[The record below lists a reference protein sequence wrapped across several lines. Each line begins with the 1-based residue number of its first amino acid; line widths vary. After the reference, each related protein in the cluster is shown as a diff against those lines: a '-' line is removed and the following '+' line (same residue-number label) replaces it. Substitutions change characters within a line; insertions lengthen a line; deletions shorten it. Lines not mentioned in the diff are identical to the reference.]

1 VIKSLIRTL
10 IAGLVLWLLYVCI
23 TLVVGAVA
31 APGAHVILVVSAVI
45 LILCFILFIVKEF
58 GLWGGDL

>member
-23 TLVVGAVA
+23 SMAVVALA
-31 APGAHVILVVSAVI
+31 APGAHLILVVVAI
-45 LILCFILFIVKEF
+45 CLILCFIAFIVKEF

>member
-23 TLVVGAVA
+23 SMAVVALA
-31 APGAHVILVVSAVI
+31 PPGAHLILVVVAI
-45 LILCFILFIVKEF
+45 GLILCFIAFIVNEF

>member
-1 VIKSLIRTL
+1 L

-23 TLVVGAVA
+23 SMAVVALA
-31 APGAHVILVVSAVI
+31 PPGAHLILVVVAI
-45 LILCFILFIVKEF
+45 GLILCFIAFIVNEF